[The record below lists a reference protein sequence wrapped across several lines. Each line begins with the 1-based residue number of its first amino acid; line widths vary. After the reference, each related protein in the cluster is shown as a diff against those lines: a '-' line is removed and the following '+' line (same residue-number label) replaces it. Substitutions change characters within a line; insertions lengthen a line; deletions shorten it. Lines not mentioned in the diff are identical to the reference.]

1 MWTTPYNSPKPSG
14 RIDKLVMK
22 FILFMVGLF
31 RYNKYYQ
38 YKYIWH
44 TSSISLNVIK
54 YILNSPSIIKSVLL
68 ISQFF

>member
-1 MWTTPYNSPKPSG
+1 MWTTPYKSAPKPG
-14 RIDKLVMK
+14 GGIDKLVMK

-38 YKYIWH
+38 NKYIWH

-54 YILNSPSIIKSVLL
+54 YILNSPSIV
-68 ISQFF
+68 